1 MATATELIRLQDV
14 LKSEAPHFYCRKKE
28 TVLDGQT
35 IVLGEVCKLNAA
47 GKIITATG
55 TAADMVQTITCTG
68 TSSGGQ
74 IGINFAPL
82 GDLAGEYT
90 LRTAST
96 WSATEATM
104 TASILAAMDAVFAA
118 GNVVTI
124 ATIAD
129 TDVPV
134 IVLTFGGTG
143 AAALQHRLVDVDI
156 SGLTGCVT
164 ATVAITTNAEG
175 SGDATHIALEA
186 ASPSSE
192 DGAAV
197 FLVRGPAMIDADRL
211 TVASS
216 GKAAAVAAL
225 LRVGIVSLDEA
236 SQLTAGEEG

>member
-1 MATATELIRLQDV
+1 MATDTELIRLQDV
-14 LKSEAPHFYCRKKE
+14 LKSEAPNFYCRKKE
-28 TVLDGQT
+28 TVLDGQV
-35 IVLGEVCKLNAA
+35 ISMGEVCKLDSN

-55 TAADMVQTITCTG
+55 AAADMVQTITTTG
-68 TSSGGQ
+68 TATGGQ

-90 LRTAST
+90 LRTASP

-104 TASILAAMDAVFAA
+104 TASILAAMDAVFGASD
-118 GNVVTI
+118 VVTI

-129 TDVPV
+129 TDIPV

-143 AAALQHRLVDVDI
+143 AAGLQHRLVDVDI
-156 SGLTGCVT
+156 GGLTGSVT

-175 SGDATHIALEA
+175 SGDATHVALEA
-186 ASPSSE
+186 VSPSGA

-197 FLVRGPAMIDADRL
+197 FLVRGPSIVDGDRL
-211 TVASS
+211 TVATS

-225 LRVGIVSLDEA
+225 LRVGILSLDEA